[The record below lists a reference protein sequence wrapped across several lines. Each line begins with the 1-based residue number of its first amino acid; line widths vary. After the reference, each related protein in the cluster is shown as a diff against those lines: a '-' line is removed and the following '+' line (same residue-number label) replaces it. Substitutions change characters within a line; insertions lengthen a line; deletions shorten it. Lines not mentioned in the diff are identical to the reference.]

1 MANTANFSDVFA
13 RLKPILQN
21 YEPLLVIKT
30 DDPDHYYLDTPYS
43 ETYQKHIFFGSV
55 QIKKNYVSF
64 HLMPVYWYPDL
75 LDSIS
80 PQLKSRMQGKS
91 CFNFTSVN
99 EDVFQELAGL
109 TERSVQRFKES
120 SYI

>member
-1 MANTANFSDVFA
+1 MANKANFSDVFA

-21 YEPLLVIKT
+21 YEPLLVVKT
-30 DDPDHYYLDTPYS
+30 DEPTHYYLDTPYS
-43 ETYQKHIFFGSV
+43 EAYQKNIFFGAV

-64 HLMPVYWYPDL
+64 YLMPVYWYPDL
-75 LDSIS
+75 LDGIS

-109 TERSVQRFKES
+109 TEKSVQRFKEWD
-120 SYI
+120 YI

>member
-1 MANTANFSDVFA
+1 MADKANFEDVFA

-21 YEPLLVIKT
+21 YEPLLVVKT
-30 DDPDHYYLDTPYS
+30 DEPNHYYLDTPFS
-43 ETYQKHIFFGSV
+43 EAYQKNIFFGSV

-64 HLMPVYWYPDL
+64 YLMPVYWYPDL
-75 LDSIS
+75 LDDIS

-99 EDVFQELAGL
+99 EDVFKELGEL
-109 TERSVQRFKES
+109 TEKGIQRFKEWN
-120 SYI
+120 YI

>member
-1 MANTANFSDVFA
+1 MANNTNFADVFD

-30 DDPDHYYLDTPYS
+30 DEPNYYYLDTPYS
-43 ETYQKHIFFGSV
+43 EAYQKNIFFGSV
-55 QIKKNYVSF
+55 QIRKNYVSF

-75 LDSIS
+75 LDDIS

-109 TERSVQRFKES
+109 TERSVQRFQES

>member
-1 MANTANFSDVFA
+1 MANTANFDDVFA
-13 RLKPILQN
+13 RLKPILKN

-30 DDPDHYYLDTPYS
+30 DEPTHYYLDTPYS
-43 ETYQKHIFFGSV
+43 EAYQKHIFFGSV

-75 LDSIS
+75 LDDIS